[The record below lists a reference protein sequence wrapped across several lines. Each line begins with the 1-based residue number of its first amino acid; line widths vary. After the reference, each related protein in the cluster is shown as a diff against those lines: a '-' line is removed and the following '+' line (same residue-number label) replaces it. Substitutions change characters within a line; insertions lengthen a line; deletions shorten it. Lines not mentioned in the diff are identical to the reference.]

1 MKDYT
6 LGEIESRFARLIWAH
21 EPIGSGELVKLAEQA
36 LQWKKSTTYTVLR
49 RLCERGLFCNEGGV
63 VRARLSEAQ
72 YRAGLSEQLVQDNFD
87 GSLPAFIA
95 AFAGGRRLSEDE
107 VRELE
112 QLIAQH
118 KEQHHA

>member
-72 YRAGLSEQLVQDNFD
+72 YRAGLSEQLVQDNFS

-95 AFAGGRRLSEDE
+95 AFAHGRRLSEEDI
-107 VRELE
+107 RELE